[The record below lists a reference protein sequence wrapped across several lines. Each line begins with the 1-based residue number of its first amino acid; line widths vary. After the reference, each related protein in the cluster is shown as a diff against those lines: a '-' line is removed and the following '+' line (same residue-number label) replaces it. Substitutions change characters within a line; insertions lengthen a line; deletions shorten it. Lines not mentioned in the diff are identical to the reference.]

1 MTMDEID
8 MDMGGSD
15 GPQSEW
21 DRLSSQDR
29 KELLRAVFDD
39 SEWYDGPPYHEG
51 GVYHP
56 ALGEISSKLGCSS
69 DDIKMYYAA
78 WLQAKGFTKDQI
90 SEGLR
95 NAPRTNAFSEVTPVV
110 SPLPTSVKV
119 EPSNAYKQQMS
130 KMESEAFSDPSLDN
144 GMFSAPG
151 MAPSPGGD
159 SVSNSMSAMMQFM
172 MMQQQIA
179 ARQQHQAQ
187 MMQMEQRRLDQQR
200 ESELRREQQSRDQQF
215 SMQQMSFM
223 REMMR
228 TKDSD
233 GFFDSDMK
241 GIFKQK
247 MVENL
252 LDGGSNS
259 ESALERVAGRLLQP
273 EVLGAVA
280 SGASAALSKNQP
292 VRPAGYDSPNYD
304 PYAGTP
310 IQHGQSAIPQ
320 SIPQSIPPAI
330 EQPTPPFDTGEEYP
344 TPAAPPS
351 SDMFFGEETP
361 TPVQTE
367 EELEIQPKPD
377 EFKNAIMGQLKAQ
390 MGAELEDPKK
400 LQAVQQQVSIAV
412 DNVMIEFSNY
422 TVEQKLEEI
431 SKKLAFIRSIRDI
444 AQGLEKALLEVQNGT
459 PDSVVRQY
467 IISQLKQNEVF
478 WEIFANNNYTEL
490 MALIH
495 PFIETGGVKYDYQF
509 LGRPEV
515 STFCSQIIEE
525 IHTQ

>member
-1 MTMDEID
+1 MDEID
-8 MDMGGSD
+8 MDMGVSD

-21 DRLSSQDR
+21 DRLTSQER

-51 GVYHP
+51 GQYHP
-56 ALGEISSKLGCSS
+56 ALGEISSKLGCTS

-78 WLQAKGFTKDQI
+78 WLQAKGFTKEQI
-90 SEGLR
+90 SEALR
-95 NAPRTNAFSEVTPVV
+95 NAPKTNAFSSVTPVV
-110 SPLPTSVKV
+110 APLPDAVTV
-119 EPSNAYKQQMS
+119 EPSNAYKQQMT
-130 KMESEAFSDPSLDN
+130 KMENEAFSDPSVDN
-144 GMFSAPG
+144 GMFAVQG
-151 MAPSPGGD
+151 MPTPSGGD

-179 ARQQHQAQ
+179 ARQQHQQQ
-187 MMQMEQRRLDQQR
+187 MMMMEQRRLDQQR

-223 REMMR
+223 REMLR
-228 TKDSD
+228 TKDND

-252 LDGGSNS
+252 LDGGGSS

-280 SGASAALSKNQP
+280 SGASAALAKNAP

-304 PYAGTP
+304 PYAGSP
-310 IQHGQSAIPQ
+310 VQVA
-320 SIPQSIPPAI
+320 PA
-330 EQPTPPFDTGEEYP
+330 QPMPMPMEPEPMVPFEP
-344 TPAAPPS
+344 VAAPVQAPPQN
-351 SDMFFGEETP
+351 SDIFFGDETP
-361 TPVQTE
+361 TPTPAPIE
-367 EELEIQPKPD
+367 EEQEILELQPKPD
-377 EFKNAIMGQLKAQ
+377 EFKSAIMEQLKAQ
-390 MGAELEDPKK
+390 MGNELEDPKK
-400 LQAVQQQVSIAV
+400 LQAVQEQVSIAV
-412 DNVMIEFSNY
+412 DNVMIEYSNY

-431 SKKLAFIRSIRDI
+431 SKRLAFIRSIRDI

-459 PDSVVRQY
+459 PDGVVRGY
-467 IISQLKQNEVF
+467 IISQLKQNPVF
-478 WEIFANNNYTEL
+478 WEIFSNNNYTEL
-490 MALIH
+490 MALVH

-515 STFCSQIIEE
+515 ADFCSQIIEE
-525 IHTQ
+525 IHTQS

>member
-1 MTMDEID
+1 MDEID

-21 DRLSSQDR
+21 DRLTSQDR

-39 SEWYDGPPYHEG
+39 SEWYDGPAYAEG
-51 GVYHP
+51 GQYHP
-56 ALGEISSKLGCSS
+56 ALGEIASKLGCSS

-95 NAPRTNAFSEVTPVV
+95 NAPKTNAFSEVTPVV
-110 SPLPTSVKV
+110 APLPTSVTV
-119 EPSNAYKQQMS
+119 EPSNAYKQQMQ
-130 KMESEAFSDPSLDN
+130 KMEAEAFSDPSLDN
-144 GMFSAPG
+144 GMYSVQG
-151 MAPSPGGD
+151 MPPAPGGD

-223 REMMR
+223 REMLR

-252 LDGGSNS
+252 LDGGGSS

-310 IQHGQSAIPQ
+310 VQHA
-320 SIPQSIPPAI
+320 PPALPTEM
-330 EQPTPPFDTGEEYP
+330 EQPVPPFEPSAEVA
-344 TPAAPPS
+344 PATN
-351 SDMFFGEETP
+351 DMFFGDETP
-361 TPVQTE
+361 TPSPAQQE
-367 EELEIQPKPD
+367 EVLDIQPKPE
-377 EFKNAIMGQLKAQ
+377 EFKSAIIEQLKAQ

-431 SKKLAFIRSIRDI
+431 SKRLAFIRSIRDI
-444 AQGLEKALLEVQNGT
+444 AQSLEKALLEIQNGT
-459 PDSVVRQY
+459 PEGVVRGY
-467 IISQLKQNEVF
+467 IISQLKQNAVF
-478 WEIFANNNYTEL
+478 WEIFSNNNYTEL
-490 MALIH
+490 MALIS
-495 PFIETGGVKYDYQF
+495 PFVETGGVKYDYQF
-509 LGRPEV
+509 LSRPEV
-515 STFCSQIIEE
+515 MSFCSQIIEE

>member
-1 MTMDEID
+1 MDSID
-8 MDMGGSD
+8 MDMSASD

-21 DRLSSQDR
+21 DRLSAQER

-51 GVYHP
+51 GQFHP
-56 ALGEISSKLGCSS
+56 ALGEISSKLGCTS

-90 SEGLR
+90 SEALR
-95 NAPRTNAFSEVTPVV
+95 NAPKTNTFAGVTPVV
-110 SPLPTSVKV
+110 AQLPDSVPV
-119 EPSNAYKQQMS
+119 EPSNAYKQQMA
-130 KMESEAFSDPSLDN
+130 KMESEAFSDPSVDN
-144 GMFSAPG
+144 GMFSVQG
-151 MAPSPGGD
+151 MPQQTGGD

-179 ARQQHQAQ
+179 ARQQHQQQ
-187 MMQMEQRRLDQQR
+187 MMMMEQRRLDQQR
-200 ESELRREQQSRDQQF
+200 ESELRREQQARDQQF

-223 REMMR
+223 REMLR

-252 LDGGSNS
+252 LDGGGGS

-280 SGASAALSKNQP
+280 SGASAALAKNQP
-292 VRPAGYDSPNYD
+292 VRPAGYDSPTYD

-310 IQHGQSAIPQ
+310 VEAV
-320 SIPQSIPPAI
+320 PAPMPAPMPAPTQVAAPVPM
-330 EQPTPPFDTGEEYP
+330 EPTPV
-344 TPAAPPS
+344 AP
-351 SDMFFGEETP
+351 DMFFGDEGP
-361 TPVQTE
+361 TEAPVE
-367 EELEIQPKPD
+367 DEVLEMQPAPE
-377 EFKNAIMGQLKAQ
+377 EFKAAIMEQLKAQ
-390 MGAELEDPKK
+390 MGSELEDPKK

-431 SKKLAFIRSIRDI
+431 SERLAFIRSIRDI
-444 AQGLEKALLEVQNGT
+444 AQGLEKAMVEVGNGT
-459 PDSVVRQY
+459 PDGVVRNY
-467 IISQLKQNEVF
+467 IISQLKQNPVF
-478 WEIFANNNYTEL
+478 WKIFSTNNYTEL
-490 MALIH
+490 MGLVQ
-495 PFIETGGVKYDYQF
+495 PYVETGGVRYDYQF
-509 LGRPEV
+509 LSRPEV
-515 STFCSQIIEE
+515 AQFCSEIIRD
-525 IHTQ
+525 IHAQV

>member
-1 MTMDEID
+1 MESID
-8 MDMGGSD
+8 MDMSASD
-15 GPQSEW
+15 GPQNEW
-21 DRLSSQDR
+21 DRLSAQER

-51 GVYHP
+51 GQFHP
-56 ALGEISSKLGCSS
+56 ALGEISSKLGCTS

-90 SEGLR
+90 SEAIR
-95 NAPRTNAFSEVTPVV
+95 NAPKTNTFAGVTPVV
-110 SPLPTSVKV
+110 AQLPESVPV
-119 EPSNAYKQQMS
+119 EPSNAYKQQMA

-144 GMFSAPG
+144 GMYSVKG
-151 MAPSPGGD
+151 MPTPPGGD

-223 REMMR
+223 REMLR

-252 LDGGSNS
+252 LDGGGNS

-280 SGASAALSKNQP
+280 SGASAALAKNQP
-292 VRPAGYDSPNYD
+292 IRPAGYDSPNYD

-310 IQHGQSAIPQ
+310 VEPIPM
-320 SIPQSIPPAI
+320 PAPMPAPMPVAAPTI
-330 EQPTPPFDTGEEYP
+330 VEPTPM
-344 TPAAPPS
+344 AP
-351 SDMFFGEETP
+351 DMFFGDEEP
-361 TPVQTE
+361 DKVPIE
-367 EELEIQPKPD
+367 DEILEMQPAPE
-377 EFKNAIMGQLKAQ
+377 EFKAAIMEQLKSQ
-390 MGAELEDPKK
+390 MNSELEDPKK
-400 LQAVQQQVSIAV
+400 LQAVQEQVSIAV

-431 SKKLAFIRSIRDI
+431 SERLAFIRSIRDI
-444 AQGLEKALLEVQNGT
+444 AQGLEKAMVEVGNGT
-459 PDSVVRQY
+459 PDGVVRNY
-467 IISQLKQNEVF
+467 IISQLKQNPVF
-478 WEIFANNNYTEL
+478 WKIFSTNNYTEL
-490 MALIH
+490 MGLVR
-495 PFIETGGVKYDYQF
+495 PYVETGGVKYDYQF
-509 LGRPEV
+509 LSRPEV
-515 STFCSQIIEE
+515 AQFCSDIISD
-525 IHTQ
+525 IHTQV

>member
-1 MTMDEID
+1 MDEID
-8 MDMGGSD
+8 MDMSATD
-15 GPQSEW
+15 GPQTEW
-21 DRLSSQDR
+21 DRLSSEER
-29 KELLRAVFDD
+29 KELLIVVFDD
-39 SEWYDGPPYHEG
+39 SEWYDGAPYHEG
-51 GVYHP
+51 GQYHP
-56 ALGEISSKLGCSS
+56 ALGEIASKLGCTSN
-69 DDIKMYYAA
+69 DIKMYYAA

-90 SEGLR
+90 TEGLR
-95 NAPRTNAFSEVTPVV
+95 NAPTTNAFSSVNQVV
-110 SPLPTSVKV
+110 SQIPEAVKV
-119 EPSNAYKQQMS
+119 EPSNAYKQQMA
-130 KMESEAFSDPSLDN
+130 KMENEAFSDPSLDN
-144 GMFSAPG
+144 GMYAVQG
-151 MAPSPGGD
+151 MPAAPGGD

-223 REMMR
+223 REMLR

-252 LDGGSNS
+252 LDGGGSS

-292 VRPAGYDSPNYD
+292 VRPAGYDSPTYD
-304 PYAGTP
+304 PFAGTP
-310 IQHGQSAIPQ
+310 VNQPLPQQQPVEIPQ
-320 SIPQSIPPAI
+320 PITSHIPPYEETLAT
-330 EQPTPPFDTGEEYP
+330 PTPV
-344 TPAAPPS
+344 AP
-351 SDMFFGEETP
+351 DMFFGEEQP
-361 TPVQTE
+361 TPVQE
-367 EELEIQPKPD
+367 EEVLDIQPKPE
-377 EFKNAIMGQLKAQ
+377 EFKSAIIEQLKAQ

-412 DNVMIEFSNY
+412 DNVMIEYSNY

-431 SKKLAFIRSIRDI
+431 SKRLAFIRSIRDI
-444 AQGLEKALLEVQNGT
+444 AQGLEKAMVEVGNGT
-459 PDSVVRQY
+459 PEGVVQQY

-478 WEIFANNNYTEL
+478 WEIFSKNNYTEL

-495 PFIETGGVKYDYQF
+495 PFVDTGGVRFDYQF
-509 LGRPEV
+509 LNRPEV
-515 STFCSQIIEE
+515 ASFCSAIIDQIRS
-525 IHTQ
+525 QG

>member
-1 MTMDEID
+1 MDEID

-21 DRLSSQDR
+21 DRLTSQDR

-39 SEWYDGPPYHEG
+39 SEWYDGPAYAEG
-51 GVYHP
+51 GQYHP
-56 ALGEISSKLGCSS
+56 ALGEIASKLGCSS

-78 WLQAKGFTKDQI
+78 WLQAKGFTKEQI

-95 NAPRTNAFSEVTPVV
+95 NAPKTNAFSEVTPVV
-110 SPLPTSVKV
+110 APLPASVTV
-119 EPSNAYKQQMS
+119 EPSNAYKQQMQ

-144 GMFSAPG
+144 GMYSVQG
-151 MAPSPGGD
+151 MPTPPGGD

-252 LDGGSNS
+252 LDGGGST

-310 IQHGQSAIPQ
+310 VQHTPPPLPQ
-320 SIPQSIPPAI
+320 EM
-330 EQPTPPFDTGEEYP
+330 EQPVPPFEPSTEV
-344 TPAAPPS
+344 APVGN
-351 SDMFFGEETP
+351 DMFFGDETP
-361 TPVQTE
+361 TPVPAQE
-367 EELEIQPKPD
+367 EELIDEQPKAS
-377 EFKNAIMGQLKAQ
+377 EYKTAILEQLKSQ

-400 LQAVQQQVSIAV
+400 LQAVQEQVSIAV

-431 SKKLAFIRSIRDI
+431 SKRLAFIRSIRDI
-444 AQGLEKALLEVQNGT
+444 AQGLEKALLEIQNGT
-459 PDSVVRQY
+459 PDGVVRSY
-467 IISQLKQNEVF
+467 IISQLKQNAVF
-478 WEIFANNNYTEL
+478 WEIFSNNTYTEL
-490 MALIH
+490 MALVS
-495 PFIETGGVKYDYQF
+495 PFVETGGVKYDYQF
-509 LGRPEV
+509 LSRPEV
-515 STFCSQIIEE
+515 MTFCTQIIEE
-525 IHTQ
+525 IHAK

>member
-1 MTMDEID
+1 MDEID

-21 DRLSSQDR
+21 DRLTSQDR

-39 SEWYDGPPYHEG
+39 SEWYDGPAYAEG
-51 GVYHP
+51 GQYHP
-56 ALGEISSKLGCSS
+56 ALGEIASKLGCSS

-78 WLQAKGFTKDQI
+78 WLQAKGFSKEQI

-95 NAPRTNAFSEVTPVV
+95 NAPKTNAFSEVTPVV
-110 SPLPTSVKV
+110 APLPASVTV
-119 EPSNAYKQQMS
+119 EPSNAYKQQMQ

-144 GMFSAPG
+144 GMYSVQG
-151 MAPSPGGD
+151 MPAAPGGD

-223 REMMR
+223 REMLR

-252 LDGGSNS
+252 LDGGGSS

-310 IQHGQSAIPQ
+310 VQLPVQVPQ
-320 SIPQSIPPAI
+320 EVPQEIAQPPFEPTQEMVAPTSNDI
-330 EQPTPPFDTGEEYP
+330 FFGNEVPTPM
-344 TPAAPPS
+344 PP
-351 SDMFFGEETP
+351 
-361 TPVQTE
+361 QE
-367 EELEIQPKPD
+367 EELDIQPKPD
-377 EFKNAIMGQLKAQ
+377 EFKSAIMEQLKTQ

-400 LQAVQQQVSIAV
+400 LQAVQEQVSIAV

-431 SKKLAFIRSIRDI
+431 SKRLAFIRSIRDI
-444 AQGLEKALLEVQNGT
+444 AQGLEKALVEVQNGT
-459 PDSVVRQY
+459 PDGVVRGY
-467 IISQLKQNEVF
+467 IISQLKQNPVF
-478 WEIFANNNYTEL
+478 WEIFSKNNYTEL

-495 PFIETGGVKYDYQF
+495 PFVETGGVKYDYSF
-509 LGRPEV
+509 LSRPEV
-515 STFCSQIIEE
+515 MTFCTQIIEE
-525 IHTQ
+525 IHAQ

>member
-1 MTMDEID
+1 MDSID
-8 MDMGGSD
+8 MDMSASD

-21 DRLSSQDR
+21 DRLSAQER

-51 GVYHP
+51 GQFHP
-56 ALGEISSKLGCSS
+56 ALGEISSKLGCTS

-90 SEGLR
+90 SEALR
-95 NAPRTNAFSEVTPVV
+95 NAPKTNTFAGVTPVV
-110 SPLPTSVKV
+110 AQLPDSVPV
-119 EPSNAYKQQMS
+119 EPSNAYKQQMA
-130 KMESEAFSDPSLDN
+130 KMESEAFSDPSVDN
-144 GMFSAPG
+144 GMFSVQG
-151 MAPSPGGD
+151 MPTQTGGD

-179 ARQQHQAQ
+179 ARQQHQQQ
-187 MMQMEQRRLDQQR
+187 MMMMEQRRLDQQR
-200 ESELRREQQSRDQQF
+200 ESELRREQQARDQQF

-223 REMMR
+223 REMLR

-252 LDGGSNS
+252 LDGGGGS

-273 EVLGAVA
+273 EVFGAVA
-280 SGASAALSKNQP
+280 SGASAALAKNQP

-310 IQHGQSAIPQ
+310 VEAVPVPMPVQT
-320 SIPQSIPPAI
+320 PAPTQVGAPAPM
-330 EQPTPPFDTGEEYP
+330 EPTPV
-344 TPAAPPS
+344 AP
-351 SDMFFGEETP
+351 DMFFGDEEP
-361 TPVQTE
+361 TEAPAEDEV
-367 EELEIQPKPD
+367 LEMQPAPE
-377 EFKNAIMGQLKAQ
+377 EFKAAIMEQLKAQ
-390 MGAELEDPKK
+390 MGSELEDPKK

-431 SKKLAFIRSIRDI
+431 SERLAFIRSIRDI
-444 AQGLEKALLEVQNGT
+444 AQGLEKAMVEVGNGT
-459 PDSVVRQY
+459 PDGVVRNY
-467 IISQLKQNEVF
+467 IISQLKQNPVF
-478 WEIFANNNYTEL
+478 WKIFSTNNYTEL
-490 MALIH
+490 MGLVQ
-495 PFIETGGVKYDYQF
+495 PYVETGGVRYDYQF
-509 LGRPEV
+509 LSRPEV
-515 STFCSQIIEE
+515 AQFCSEIIRD
-525 IHTQ
+525 IHAQV

>member
-1 MTMDEID
+1 MDSID
-8 MDMGGSD
+8 MDMSASD

-21 DRLSSQDR
+21 DRLSAQER

-51 GVYHP
+51 GQFHP
-56 ALGEISSKLGCSS
+56 ALGEISSKLGCTS

-90 SEGLR
+90 SEAIR
-95 NAPRTNAFSEVTPVV
+95 NAPKTNIFSGVTPVV
-110 SPLPTSVKV
+110 AQLPDSVPV
-119 EPSNAYKQQMS
+119 EPSNAYKQQMA
-130 KMESEAFSDPSLDN
+130 KMESEAFSDPSVDN
-144 GMFSAPG
+144 GMFSVQG
-151 MAPSPGGD
+151 MPSQTGGD

-179 ARQQHQAQ
+179 ARQQHQQQ
-187 MMQMEQRRLDQQR
+187 MMMMEQRRLDQQR
-200 ESELRREQQSRDQQF
+200 ESELRREQQARDQQF

-223 REMMR
+223 REMLR

-252 LDGGSNS
+252 LDGGSSN

-280 SGASAALSKNQP
+280 SGASAALAKNQP
-292 VRPAGYDSPNYD
+292 IRPAGYDSPTYD

-310 IQHGQSAIPQ
+310 VEAV
-320 SIPQSIPPAI
+320 
-330 EQPTPPFDTGEEYP
+330 PTPTPVP
-344 TPAAPPS
+344 TPVPAPVPAQVPVEPTPVA
-351 SDMFFGEETP
+351 SDMFFGEEEP
-361 TPVQTE
+361 TEIPGDE
-367 EELEIQPKPD
+367 EVLEMQPAPE
-377 EFKNAIMGQLKAQ
+377 EFKGAIMEQLKAQ
-390 MGAELEDPKK
+390 MGSELEDPKK
-400 LQAVQQQVSIAV
+400 LQAVQEQVSIAV

-431 SKKLAFIRSIRDI
+431 SERLAFIRSIRDI
-444 AQGLEKALLEVQNGT
+444 AQGLEKAMVEVSNGT
-459 PDSVVRQY
+459 PDGVVRNY
-467 IISQLKQNEVF
+467 IISQLKQNPVF
-478 WEIFANNNYTEL
+478 WKIFSTNNYTEL
-490 MALIH
+490 MGLVQ
-495 PFIETGGVKYDYQF
+495 PYVETGGVRYDYQF
-509 LGRPEV
+509 LSRPEV
-515 STFCSQIIEE
+515 AQFCSEIISD
-525 IHTQ
+525 IHAQV

>member
-1 MTMDEID
+1 MEEIN
-8 MDMGGSD
+8 MDMSGSD

-21 DRLSSQDR
+21 DRLTSEDR

-39 SEWYDGPPYHEG
+39 SEWYDGPAYAEG
-51 GVYHP
+51 GQYHP

-69 DDIKMYYAA
+69 NDIKMYYAA
-78 WLQAKGFTKDQI
+78 WLQAKGFTKEQI

-95 NAPRTNAFSEVTPVV
+95 NAPKTNAFSEVTPVV
-110 SPLPTSVKV
+110 APLPASVTI
-119 EPSNAYKQQMS
+119 EPSNAYKQQMQ

-151 MAPSPGGD
+151 MSPPPGGD

-252 LDGGSNS
+252 LDGGGSS

-310 IQHGQSAIPQ
+310 AT
-320 SIPQSIPPAI
+320 
-330 EQPTPPFDTGEEYP
+330 QPTPMPPQEVPQPISSPVPPFNEPTM
-344 TPAAPPS
+344 TPAPPTN
-351 SDMFFGEETP
+351 DMFFGEEEAQP
-361 TPVQTE
+361 TFTIDDEV
-367 EELEIQPKPD
+367 LDIQPKPE
-377 EFKNAIMGQLKAQ
+377 EFKSAIMEQLKTQ

-412 DNVMIEFSNY
+412 DNVMIEYSNY

-431 SKKLAFIRSIRDI
+431 SKRLAFIRSIRDI
-444 AQGLEKALLEVQNGT
+444 AQGLEKAIVEVGSGT
-459 PDSVVRQY
+459 PEGVVQQY
-467 IISQLKQNEVF
+467 IISQLKQNQVF
-478 WEIFANNNYTEL
+478 WEIFSNNTYTEL
-490 MALIH
+490 MGLIR
-495 PFIETGGVKYDYQF
+495 PFVETGGVKFDYQF
-509 LGRPEV
+509 LSRPEV
-515 STFCSQIIEE
+515 AEFCSAIISQ
-525 IHTQ
+525 IHTTE

>member
-1 MTMDEID
+1 MDEID

-21 DRLSSQDR
+21 DRLSSQER

-51 GVYHP
+51 GQFHP
-56 ALGEISSKLGCSS
+56 ALGEIASKLGCGS

-78 WLQAKGFTKDQI
+78 WLQAKGFTKEQI

-95 NAPRTNAFSEVTPVV
+95 NAPKTNAFSGVTPVV
-110 SPLPTSVKV
+110 APLPESVTV
-119 EPSNAYKQQMS
+119 EPSNAYKQQMA
-130 KMESEAFSDPSLDN
+130 KMESEAFSDPSVDN
-144 GMFSAPG
+144 GMFSVQG
-151 MAPSPGGD
+151 MPQPSGGD

-179 ARQQHQAQ
+179 ARQQHQQQ
-187 MMQMEQRRLDQQR
+187 MMMMEQRRLDQQR
-200 ESELRREQQSRDQQF
+200 ESELRREQQARDQQF

-223 REMMR
+223 REMLR

-252 LDGGSNS
+252 LDGGGSS

-280 SGASAALSKNQP
+280 SGASAALAKNAP

-310 IQHGQSAIPQ
+310 VQQVPMQPVPQ
-320 SIPQSIPPAI
+320 EI
-330 EQPTPPFDTGEEYP
+330 EQPLPPYDGEPMATPSGP
-344 TPAAPPS
+344 
-351 SDMFFGEETP
+351 DMFFGDETP
-361 TPVQTE
+361 TETPIQE
-367 EELEIQPKPD
+367 EEVLEMQPNAD
-377 EFKNAIMGQLKAQ
+377 EYKGAIMEQLKQQ
-390 MGAELEDPKK
+390 MGAELEDPTK

-412 DNVMIEFSNY
+412 DNVMIEYSNY

-431 SKKLAFIRSIRDI
+431 SKRLAFIRSIRDI
-444 AQGLEKALLEVQNGT
+444 AQGLEKALLEIQNGT
-459 PDSVVRQY
+459 PEGVVSGY
-467 IISQLKQNEVF
+467 IISQLKQNPVF
-478 WEIFANNNYTEL
+478 WEIFSNNNYTEL

-495 PFIETGGVKYDYQF
+495 PFIETGGVKFDYQF

-515 STFCSQIIEE
+515 SAFCTKIIEE
-525 IHTQ
+525 IHAQ

>member
-1 MTMDEID
+1 MDEID

-21 DRLSSQDR
+21 DRLSSQER

-51 GVYHP
+51 GQFHP
-56 ALGEISSKLGCSS
+56 ALGEIASKLGCGS

-95 NAPRTNAFSEVTPVV
+95 NAPKTNAFSGVTPVV
-110 SPLPTSVKV
+110 APLPESVTV
-119 EPSNAYKQQMS
+119 EPSNAYKQQMA
-130 KMESEAFSDPSLDN
+130 KMESEAFSDPSIDN
-144 GMFSAPG
+144 GMFSVQG
-151 MAPSPGGD
+151 MPQPSGGD

-179 ARQQHQAQ
+179 ARQQHQQQ
-187 MMQMEQRRLDQQR
+187 MMMMEQRRLDQQR

-223 REMMR
+223 REMLR
-228 TKDSD
+228 TKDND

-252 LDGGSNS
+252 LDGGGSN

-280 SGASAALSKNQP
+280 SGASAALAKNAP

-310 IQHGQSAIPQ
+310 VQQVPMQPVPQ
-320 SIPQSIPPAI
+320 EI
-330 EQPTPPFDTGEEYP
+330 EQPLPPYDGEPIDTPSGP
-344 TPAAPPS
+344 
-351 SDMFFGEETP
+351 DMFFGDETP
-361 TPVQTE
+361 TETSVQE
-367 EELEIQPKPD
+367 EEVLEMQPNAD
-377 EFKNAIMGQLKAQ
+377 EYKGAIMEQIKQQ

-412 DNVMIEFSNY
+412 DNVMIQYSNY

-431 SKKLAFIRSIRDI
+431 SKRLAFIRSIRDI
-444 AQGLEKALLEVQNGT
+444 AQGLEKALLEIQNGT
-459 PDSVVRQY
+459 PEGVVSGY
-467 IISQLKQNEVF
+467 IISQLKQNPVF
-478 WEIFANNNYTEL
+478 WEIFSNNNYTEL

-495 PFIETGGVKYDYQF
+495 PFIETGGVKFDYQF

-515 STFCSQIIEE
+515 SAFCTKIIEE
-525 IHTQ
+525 IHAQ

>member
-1 MTMDEID
+1 MDEID

-21 DRLSSQDR
+21 DRLSSQER
-29 KELLRAVFDD
+29 KELLRAEFDD

-51 GVYHP
+51 GQYHP
-56 ALGEISSKLGCSS
+56 ALGEISSKLGCGT

-95 NAPRTNAFSEVTPVV
+95 NAPKTNAFSGVTPVV
-110 SPLPTSVKV
+110 APLPESVTV
-119 EPSNAYKQQMS
+119 EPSNAYKQQMA
-130 KMESEAFSDPSLDN
+130 KMESEAFSDPSVDN
-144 GMFSAPG
+144 GMFSVQG
-151 MAPSPGGD
+151 MPQPSGGD

-179 ARQQHQAQ
+179 ARQQHQQQ
-187 MMQMEQRRLDQQR
+187 MMMMEQRRLDQQR

-223 REMMR
+223 REMLR

-252 LDGGSNS
+252 LDGGGSN

-280 SGASAALSKNQP
+280 SGASAALAKNAP

-310 IQHGQSAIPQ
+310 VQQVPMQPLPQ
-320 SIPQSIPPAI
+320 EI
-330 EQPTPPFDTGEEYP
+330 EQPLPPYDGEPMATPPGP
-344 TPAAPPS
+344 
-351 SDMFFGEETP
+351 DMFFGDETP
-361 TPVQTE
+361 TETPAQE
-367 EELEIQPKPD
+367 EEVLEMQPNSD
-377 EFKNAIMGQLKAQ
+377 EYKGAIMEQLKQQ

-412 DNVMIEFSNY
+412 DNVMIQYSNY

-431 SKKLAFIRSIRDI
+431 SKRLAFIRSIRDI
-444 AQGLEKALLEVQNGT
+444 AQGLEKALLEIQNGT
-459 PDSVVRQY
+459 PEGVVSGY
-467 IISQLKQNEVF
+467 IISQLKQNPVF
-478 WEIFANNNYTEL
+478 WEIFSNNNYTEL

-495 PFIETGGVKYDYQF
+495 PFIETGGVKFDYQF

-515 STFCSQIIEE
+515 SAFCTKIIEE
-525 IHTQ
+525 IHAQ

>member
-1 MTMDEID
+1 MEEID
-8 MDMGGSD
+8 MDMTGSD

-21 DRLSSQDR
+21 DRLSSPER

-39 SEWYDGPPYHEG
+39 SEWYDGAPYHEG
-51 GVYHP
+51 GQYHP
-56 ALGEISSKLGCSS
+56 ALGEISSKLGCTS

-78 WLQAKGFTKDQI
+78 WLQAKGFTKEQI

-95 NAPRTNAFSEVTPVV
+95 NAPKTNAFSGVTPVV
-110 SPLPTSVKV
+110 APLPESVKV
-119 EPSNAYKQQMS
+119 EPSNAYKQQMQ
-130 KMESEAFSDPSLDN
+130 KMESEAFSDPSVDN
-144 GMFSAPG
+144 GMFSTPG
-151 MAPSPGGD
+151 MTPTPGGD

-252 LDGGSNS
+252 LDGGGSN

-310 IQHGQSAIPQ
+310 VQNLPPPPMPQ
-320 SIPQSIPPAI
+320 EIEPPL
-330 EQPTPPFDTGEEYP
+330 PPFEE
-344 TPAAPPS
+344 ASVVAPPTN
-351 SDMFFGEETP
+351 DMFFGDEVP
-361 TPVQTE
+361 TAEPAEVE
-367 EELEIQPKPD
+367 PEVLDLQPNPD
-377 EFKNAIMGQLKAQ
+377 EFKSAIMEQLKTQ

-422 TVEQKLEEI
+422 TVDQKLEEI

-444 AQGLEKALLEVQNGT
+444 AQGLEKALLEIQSGT
-459 PDSVVRQY
+459 PEGVVSGY
-467 IISQLKQNEVF
+467 IISQLKQNPVF
-478 WEIFANNNYTEL
+478 WEIFSNNNYTEL

-495 PFIETGGVKYDYQF
+495 PFIETGGVKYDFQF

-515 STFCSQIIEE
+515 SAFCSKIINE

>member
-1 MTMDEID
+1 MDSID
-8 MDMGGSD
+8 MDMSASD

-21 DRLSSQDR
+21 DRLSAQER

-51 GVYHP
+51 GQFHP
-56 ALGEISSKLGCSS
+56 ALGEISSKLGCTS

-90 SEGLR
+90 SEAIR
-95 NAPRTNAFSEVTPVV
+95 NAPKTNTFSGVTPVV
-110 SPLPTSVKV
+110 AQLPDSVPV
-119 EPSNAYKQQMS
+119 EPSNAYKQQMA
-130 KMESEAFSDPSLDN
+130 KMESEAFSDPSVDN
-144 GMFSAPG
+144 GMFSVQG
-151 MAPSPGGD
+151 MPSQTGGD

-179 ARQQHQAQ
+179 ARQQHQQQ
-187 MMQMEQRRLDQQR
+187 MMMMEQRRLDQQR
-200 ESELRREQQSRDQQF
+200 ESELRREQQARDQQF

-223 REMMR
+223 REMLR

-252 LDGGSNS
+252 LDGGSSN

-280 SGASAALSKNQP
+280 SGASAALAKNQP
-292 VRPAGYDSPNYD
+292 IRPAGYDSPTYD

-310 IQHGQSAIPQ
+310 VEAV
-320 SIPQSIPPAI
+320 
-330 EQPTPPFDTGEEYP
+330 PTPTPVP
-344 TPAAPPS
+344 TPVA
-351 SDMFFGEETP
+351 SDMFFGEEEP
-361 TPVQTE
+361 TEIPGDE
-367 EELEIQPKPD
+367 EVLEMQPAPE
-377 EFKNAIMGQLKAQ
+377 EFKGAIMEQLKAQ
-390 MGAELEDPKK
+390 MGSELEDPKK
-400 LQAVQQQVSIAV
+400 LQAVQEQVSIAV

-431 SKKLAFIRSIRDI
+431 SERLAFIRSIRDI
-444 AQGLEKALLEVQNGT
+444 AQGLEKAMVEVSNGT
-459 PDSVVRQY
+459 PDGVVRNY
-467 IISQLKQNEVF
+467 IISQLKQNPVF
-478 WEIFANNNYTEL
+478 WKIFSTNNYTEL
-490 MALIH
+490 MGLVQ
-495 PFIETGGVKYDYQF
+495 PYVETGGVRYDYQF
-509 LGRPEV
+509 LSRPEV
-515 STFCSQIIEE
+515 AQFCSEIISD
-525 IHTQ
+525 IHAQV

>member
-1 MTMDEID
+1 METID
-8 MDMGGSD
+8 MDMSVSD

-21 DRLSSQDR
+21 DRLSSDER
-29 KELLRAVFDD
+29 RELLITVFEDGD
-39 SEWYDGPPYHEG
+39 WYDGPPYHQG
-51 GVYHP
+51 GQYHP
-56 ALGEISSKLGCSS
+56 ALGEIASKLSCGT

-90 SEGLR
+90 SEALR
-95 NAPRTNAFSEVTPVV
+95 NAPKTNAFSSVTPVV
-110 SPLPTSVKV
+110 APLPESVTV
-119 EPSNAYKQQMS
+119 EPSNAYKQQMA
-130 KMESEAFSDPSLDN
+130 KMESEAFSDPSVDN
-144 GMFSAPG
+144 GMFSVKG
-151 MAPSPGGD
+151 MPTPPGGD

-179 ARQQHQAQ
+179 ARQQHQQQ
-187 MMQMEQRRLDQQR
+187 MMMMEQRRLDQQR
-200 ESELRREQQSRDQQF
+200 ESELRREQQARDQQF

-223 REMMR
+223 REMLR

-252 LDGGSNS
+252 LDGGGGS

-280 SGASAALSKNQP
+280 SGASAALAKNQP

-310 IQHGQSAIPQ
+310 VTPSAPLPPPMPAEVPQ
-320 SIPQSIPPAI
+320 PISS
-330 EQPTPPFDTGEEYP
+330 PTPPFNEPEAVP
-344 TPAAPPS
+344 TPMS
-351 SDMFFGEETP
+351 NDMFFGEEEAP
-361 TPVQTE
+361 AEVE
-367 EELEIQPKPD
+367 EEVLELQPKP
-377 EFKNAIMGQLKAQ
+377 EEYKSAIMEQLKAQ

-412 DNVMIEFSNY
+412 DNVMIEYSNY

-431 SKKLAFIRSIRDI
+431 SKRLAFIRSIRDI
-444 AQGLEKALLEVQNGT
+444 AQGLEKAMVEVDNGT
-459 PDSVVRQY
+459 PEGVVQQY
-467 IISQLKQNEVF
+467 IISQLKQNPVF
-478 WEIFANNNYTEL
+478 WEIFSKNNYTEL
-490 MALIH
+490 MGLIQ
-495 PFIETGGVKYDYQF
+495 PFVETGGVKFDYQF
-509 LGRPEV
+509 LSRPEV
-515 STFCSQIIEE
+515 ATFCSAIISQI
-525 IHTQ
+525 HAQV